1 MKRLARTDIA
11 IHSRELLHQ
20 AIWCGVVFG
29 LAALITTLNVLPPI
43 EVQYLVSGKVLT
55 SPTRAETLQNSL
67 GQSGS
72 IDLPS
77 RLCEV
82 KVLDS
87 VGQHFP
93 SETNV
98 KSVLLGVESIW
109 KNRCDPRGFQNWI
122 ATLSMPSESIVQKPE
137 QAKEAQLVQW
147 ELDAARHYQSHHSY
161 VGATSDSNS
170 KADSSV
176 FQLASTSSS
185 ADPSELVVKK
195 QLDEKVRS
203 LETRLTELN
212 AAKQSLQDHAAGK
225 VELTDD
231 PSIQPSSRRIP
242 GWMAMSVLVLGFA
255 VGASAGWLQ
264 FHLQSGGIFDPN
276 EVAEQLTRAGVPSVA
291 TVQLSVDQDDSTDWI
306 ALASQKAS
314 DASRKGGRNLILLSE
329 GVLALWIVIILFRIS
344 TDSLWRSL
352 LLESPLAALGRLLTG
367 MP

>member
-29 LAALITTLNVLPPI
+29 LAALITTLNFLPPI

-55 SPTRAETLQNSL
+55 TPTRAETLQNTL
-67 GQSGS
+67 GQSGT

-87 VGQHFP
+87 IGQHFP

-98 KSVLLGVESIW
+98 KSVLLGVESVW
-109 KNRCDPRGFQNWI
+109 KNRCDPKGFQDWI
-122 ATLSMPSESIVQKPE
+122 AILSMPTESVAQKPDQSNE
-137 QAKEAQLVQW
+137 SQLVQW
-147 ELDAARHYQSHHSY
+147 ELDAARHYQSHHNY
-161 VGATSDSNS
+161 VGVHNDSNS

-176 FQLASTSSS
+176 FQLASTSSTIE
-185 ADPSELVVKK
+185 PSEILVKK

-203 LETRLTELN
+203 LEARLTQLN
-212 AAKQSLQDHAAGK
+212 NVQQGLQDRAAGK

-231 PSIQPSSRRIP
+231 PAIRPSSRRIP

-291 TVQLSVDQDDSTDWI
+291 TVQLNVDQYETTDWI

-329 GVLALWIVIILFRIS
+329 GVLALWCIIILVRIS

>member
-29 LAALITTLNVLPPI
+29 LAALITTLNFLPPI

-55 SPTRAETLQNSL
+55 SPTRAETLQSTL
-67 GQSGS
+67 GQSGA

-87 VGQHFP
+87 ICQHFP
-93 SETNV
+93 SEPNA
-98 KSVLLGVESIW
+98 KSVLLGVESVW
-109 KNRCDPRGFQNWI
+109 KNRCDPKGFQNWI
-122 ATLSMPSESIVQKPE
+122 ATLSLPSESIAQKPD
-137 QAKEAQLVQW
+137 QSKEAQLVQW
-147 ELDAARHYQSHHSY
+147 ELDAARHYQSHHNY
-161 VGATSDSNS
+161 VGANSDSNS
-170 KADSSV
+170 KADGSI

-185 ADPSELVVKK
+185 AEPSELVVKK
-195 QLDEKVRS
+195 QMDEKVRS
-203 LETRLTELN
+203 LESRLTQLN
-212 AAKQSLQDHAAGK
+212 DAQQGLQDRAAGK

-291 TVQLSVDQDDSTDWI
+291 TVQLNVDQDESTDWI

-329 GVLALWIVIILFRIS
+329 GVLALWIIIILFRIS